1 MKPGR
6 TKGRAPWTAMI
17 HEHVQIRQAIEA
29 STASR
34 PCVKSMTSSIGN
46 RRALA
51 SSRVNFA
58 TIPRR
63 KGPITFGTVPKEH
76 IDPDRIRM
84 TMEEYD
90 KQKGQNL
97 EQLFRPKKGCFRCI
111 IL

>member
-1 MKPGR
+1 
-6 TKGRAPWTAMI
+6 MI

-29 STASR
+29 STPCAHVASKR
-34 PCVKSMTSSIGN
+34 E
-46 RRALA
+46 LA

-58 TIPRR
+58 SIPRR
-63 KGPITFGTVPKEH
+63 KGPITFGTAPKTE

-97 EQLFRPKKGCFRCI
+97 EELFRVKKGCFRCI